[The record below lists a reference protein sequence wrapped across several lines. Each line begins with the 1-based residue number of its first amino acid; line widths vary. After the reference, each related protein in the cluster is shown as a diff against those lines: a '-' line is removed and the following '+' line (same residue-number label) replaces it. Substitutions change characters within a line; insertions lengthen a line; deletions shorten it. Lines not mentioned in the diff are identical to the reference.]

1 MRDGAGRRALR
12 GGGRFDMIPPRLRAS
27 ANRGKPGERRRAVI
41 PSPRFRQRVAA
52 AALGAGAVLLAGA
65 PGTGAFDVKKLDR
78 SVVRVQ
84 HIFVYQ
90 GKEILGVHGSGFV
103 LNEDGYVVT
112 NHHVIET
119 AGKMP
124 DGVKALSIVI
134 PDGDWSRRLKATKVW
149 SDAAFDLAILHVPEL
164 KRPPVV
170 LSAAPW
176 QKLEKGAQVFAFG
189 FPKAGDTT
197 GATLETSFT
206 RGDVSKTER
215 QRGTK
220 TGAVQPIVQHTA
232 SLNPGNSGGPLFN
245 QCGEVVAINTFAAQ
259 STFKL
264 TKGSS
269 GETVAHGPAVSGVY
283 YSPHVSALLRFL
295 TTHDDLKKI
304 KFESNSKACSV
315 SAASIPYEM
324 YVAIGAVSLL
334 ALASLLLA
342 LTRKRGPVQVIESY
356 SQWIRRRGGSPMHAP
371 PPPREALGPG
381 GGWVFSGKD
390 SNGDAVHIAVSR
402 NELENASQ
410 GTDKGLIIGR
420 SKALCAKVIADG
432 SVSRRHA
439 RLVALG
445 KGLAIEDLNSSFG
458 VTVNGKRVEPYK
470 AVPIP
475 AGAAVT
481 FGDVKLQLAEA

>member
-1 MRDGAGRRALR
+1 VISSPSFRHRAKAAGAAGL
-12 GGGRFDMIPPRLRAS
+12 L
-27 ANRGKPGERRRAVI
+27 
-41 PSPRFRQRVAA
+41 AA
-52 AALGAGAVLLAGA
+52 ATLLS
-65 PGTGAFDVKKLDR
+65 GTSATAAFDVKKLDR

-84 HIFVYQ
+84 HIFLYQ
-90 GKEILGVHGSGFV
+90 GREILGVHGTGFV

-112 NHHVIET
+112 NHHVIDT
-119 AGKMP
+119 TGKMP
-124 DGVKALSIVI
+124 DGVRALSIVI

-149 SDAAFDLAILHVPEL
+149 SDPSFDLAILHVPGL
-164 KRPPVV
+164 KRPPVM

-215 QRGTK
+215 ARGTK
-220 TGAVQPIVQHTA
+220 DGAVQPIVQHTA

-245 QCGEVVAINTFAAQ
+245 QCSEVVAINTFAAQ

-264 TKGSS
+264 TKGSG
-269 GETVAHGPAVSGVY
+269 GEMVAHGPAVSGVY
-283 YSPHVSALLRFL
+283 YSPHVSALVRFL

-304 KFESNSKACSV
+304 KFESNSAVCTT
-315 SAASIPYEM
+315 SASSIPYEM
-324 YVAIGAVSLL
+324 YVAIGVVSAL
-334 ALASLLLA
+334 ALISLLLA
-342 LTRKRGPVQVIESY
+342 LSRKRGTVQVIESY
-356 SQWIRRRGGSPMHAP
+356 SQWIRRRGGSPMHTP
-371 PPPREALGPG
+371 PPAALGPG
-381 GGWVFSGKD
+381 GGWILSGKD
-390 SNGDAVHIAVSR
+390 SNGEPVHIAIGR
-402 NELENASQ
+402 HELENASL
-410 GTDKGLIIGR
+410 GTDKGLVIGR

-439 RLVALG
+439 RIVALG
-445 KGLAIEDLNSSFG
+445 KGLGVEDLNSSFG

-475 AGAAVT
+475 GGATVT
-481 FGDVKLQLAEA
+481 FGDVKLHLAET